1 MRYRVLGISLA
12 IVLAAVSVITLST
25 LPAWP
30 IIGVAVASM
39 VVVINTVANRLQ
51 QPICHACGLSL
62 ASAKFGTHGTICP
75 ECGAVNQPRD
85 VSTPWACRLRRIRT
99 SSFSFQANRQATW

>member
-1 MRYRVLGISLA
+1 MLRRMRYRVLGISLA

-75 ECGAVNQPRD
+75 ECGAVNQPVLGAARGVD
-85 VSTPWACRLRRIRT
+85 VDPPRLG
-99 SSFSFQANRQATW
+99 